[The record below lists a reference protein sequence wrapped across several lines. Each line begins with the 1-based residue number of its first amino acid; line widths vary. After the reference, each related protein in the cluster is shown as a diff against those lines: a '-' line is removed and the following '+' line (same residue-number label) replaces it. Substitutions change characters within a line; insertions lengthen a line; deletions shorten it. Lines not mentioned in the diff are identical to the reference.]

1 SRRKLAEAKIITLT
15 QTIATLETTLAEK
28 TNMRKLDEAK
38 IITLTQTISSL
49 EEIVSAM
56 RWVMPH
62 SH

>member
-1 SRRKLAEAKIITLT
+1 TLAEETSRRKLAEAEV
-15 QTIATLETTLAEK
+15 ATLGIALAEE

-49 EEIVSAM
+49 GEIVSAM